1 MRSGSRPSATTSSR
15 RSRIARARSSSVG
28 SVGYGLLRHPASGEV
43 GSLEAEVVVH
53 VDAAEDLDGFI
64 VCSQHSSRYD
74 VTTGECVHPS
84 EGDGFAHDLMV
95 FETEVV
101 EDVVRIRL

>member
-1 MRSGSRPSATTSSR
+1 
-15 RSRIARARSSSVG
+15 
-28 SVGYGLLRHPASGEV
+28 
-43 GSLEAEVVVH
+43 
-53 VDAAEDLDGFI
+53 
-64 VCSQHSSRYD
+64 